1 MSKEIKN
8 LGELNEN
15 GLNLD
20 ENQASNTSEVSEI
33 INEMPEEQKNSEVA
47 KVESIENRY
56 EIFEEIASEEIE
68 EEEVSE
74 DILDSDENL
83 DSKGNIE
90 YKDLTKEEI
99 LEKLRYYIHETN
111 IQENKKQIEDLKI
124 QYYKVRKV
132 EYQKQLEE
140 LRATAGEDAS
150 LEMPKDSTEEYL
162 KELMNDY
169 KKKKAEYNRQ
179 QEEIKLENLR
189 KKEEII
195 EKIKTLANSEESMNK
210 TFAEL
215 KRLQK
220 DWKEIGPVPANKATE
235 VYKNYELQIERF
247 YDFVKI
253 SNELR
258 DLDLK
263 KNLEQK
269 IELCEKAEELLLQP
283 DIVESYKKLQ
293 EYHDLWKELGPVPAD
308 KREEIWERF
317 TLASKKIRQAYQEHF
332 EKIKEEKEA
341 NYKQKLAL
349 CEKVEEILEKI
360 SEQNPQTSKEWA
372 ELSEK
377 IVELQKIWRT
387 IGRVPQNV
395 NTEVYERFRSACN
408 KFFEVKKEF
417 FAEINNELNE
427 NLQKKLDICVNAELL
442 KDRTD
447 WKRTTEKFLEL
458 QKQWKEIGPVPK
470 KHSEQ
475 IWKRFRAACDHF
487 FNAKAEYYK
496 NIDQELQNN
505 LAKKEALIQ
514 EVKNFVLSE
523 NHAENVAKIKEFQNR
538 WSEIGVVPTQDKDR
552 LYNEF
557 KTAINNIFEQLNL
570 NRDSLEISNFKSRID
585 LLKETNQIQAIEK
598 ERQKI
603 QKRIQ
608 ELNSDIIQIETNLG
622 FFSSG
627 SEQILKEFNR
637 KIEKAKE
644 EIKLLKEK
652 KKILDLAERELK
664 TNNENNNEKT
674 D

>member
-1 MSKEIKN
+1 MNEEIKN

-20 ENQASNTSEVSEI
+20 ENQASNTNEVSEI
-33 INEMPEEQKNSEVA
+33 INEMPEEQKNSEVE

-68 EEEVSE
+68 EEDVSE
-74 DILDSDENL
+74 DILESDENL

-90 YKDLTKEEI
+90 YKDLSKEEI
-99 LEKLRYYIHETN
+99 LEKLRYFIHETN

-124 QYYKVRKV
+124 QYYKVRKS
-132 EYQKQLEE
+132 EHQKQLEE
-140 LRATAGEDAS
+140 LRATAGEDAT

-220 DWKEIGPVPANKATE
+220 EWKEIGPVPANKATE

-269 IELCEKAEELLLQP
+269 IELCEKAEELLLQS

-349 CEKVEEILEKI
+349 CEKVEEILE
-360 SEQNPQTSKEWA
+360 QNPQTSKEWK

-377 IVELQKIWRT
+377 IEELQKIWRT

-395 NTEVYERFRSACN
+395 NTEVYERFRSACS
-408 KFFEVKKEF
+408 KFFEAKKEF

-427 NLQKKLDICVNAELL
+427 NLQKKLDICVNAEML

-458 QKQWKEIGPVPK
+458 QKQWKEICPVPK
-470 KHSEQ
+470 KHSDQ

-496 NIDQELQNN
+496 NIDAELQNN
-505 LAKKEALIQ
+505 IAKKEALIQ

-538 WSEIGVVPTQDKDR
+538 WSEIGVVPAQDKDR

-585 LLKETNQIQAIEK
+585 LLKETNQIHAIEK

-652 KKILDLAERELK
+652 KKILDIAERELK
-664 TNNENNNEKT
+664 TNNENNNEKS